1 MLGTP
6 SFSQPYLCIQP
17 AVQSP
22 PKICFLI
29 QSIFTFLFYSYLFT
43 KSSLKPPLTILSFI
57 PQQFLTSLFLRIT
70 IPAIHTKNIFQWYNA
85 HNHQFCIPQTQ
96 KIDILQVWK
105 TIQLTFSHTLHL
117 LSLLPYPTNT
127 TKWTP
132 IPLKTSCLTWF
143 SS

>member
-22 PKICFLI
+22 PKICSLI

-70 IPAIHTKNIFQWYNA
+70 IPAIHTKIFSSDIMLTITNSVSHRLRKLIYCRCEKPSNSPSL
-85 HNHQFCIPQTQ
+85 IPY
-96 KIDILQVWK
+96 IYCHY
-105 TIQLTFSHTLHL
+105 FHTLLIPPNEL
-117 LSLLPYPTNT
+117 LFP
-127 TKWTP
+127 
-132 IPLKTSCLTWF
+132 
-143 SS
+143 